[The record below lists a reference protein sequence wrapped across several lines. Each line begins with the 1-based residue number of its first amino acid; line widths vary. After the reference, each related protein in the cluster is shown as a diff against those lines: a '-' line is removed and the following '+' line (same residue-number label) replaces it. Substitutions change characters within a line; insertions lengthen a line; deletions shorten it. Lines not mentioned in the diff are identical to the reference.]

1 MSQLPASERNTRA
14 NDAPSGSE
22 NETTL
27 EGTLD
32 RVVFAN
38 EENGWSVL
46 RLNVAGH
53 KEPLT
58 VVGNVVGVQPG
69 ETLHFTG
76 RWVQDRKY
84 GDQFRAHTYRAIQPS
99 TPEGIEKYLASGLIP
114 GIGPGYAKRLVEHF
128 GGETLEVIEQQPERL
143 KRVPGIGRK
152 RLQKILDAWEEQRDI
167 QEVMVFL
174 HSQGISTAFAVRI
187 YKVYGAEA
195 MEKVTEN
202 PYRLAVDI
210 FGIGFKSADQIAA
223 NLGIPRDSPERIE
236 AGVLYLLDQAGGQGH
251 LFLPLPDLREAAAE
265 LLTVP
270 EDAIDTAVQA
280 LARAGRAVVE
290 QPGAGDL
297 VTATEALV
305 YPRPLYNAE
314 VELAERLSQLL
325 AAPAAGPKFD
335 VEAALTWFEKREGLE
350 LATQQRAAIAQGLTA
365 PVLVITGGPG
375 TGKTTL
381 VRGIVEILQRK
392 GAHIQLAAPT
402 GRAARRLGEATGSEA
417 KTVHRLLEFEPRQGT
432 FARGPELPLEC
443 DLLIVDEASML
454 DTSLARHVARAVAPG
469 SRLILVGDADQ
480 LPSVGP
486 GRVLHDL
493 ILSGRVPLVRLSEI
507 FRQAAQSRIVVNAH
521 RINHGEAPLV
531 DVEGDPSKYDFFFI
545 ERDDPADVLDTLLHL
560 ISTRIPR
567 SFGFDPITE
576 IQLLTPMNR
585 GPLGVTRLN
594 VELQQ
599 RLNPGRPALERG
611 DRRLSLGDK
620 VMQLRNNYDLEV
632 FNGDIG
638 RIVNLDAEEK
648 ELTVDFDG
656 REVHYEWSDIDEL
669 VPAYACSI
677 HKSQGSEYPC
687 VVAPVHHQHFLMLQ
701 RNLLYTAVTR
711 AKKLVVLV
719 GQRRALAT
727 AVRQQDTRKRNTR
740 LADRLLAALQAPS
753 HHS

>member
-1 MSQLPASERNTRA
+1 MTDPRDFGA
-14 NDAPSGSE
+14 
-22 NETTL
+22 ETTL
-27 EGTLD
+27 EGVLE
-32 RVVFAN
+32 RIVFTD
-38 EENGWSVL
+38 EESGWSVL
-46 RLNVAGH
+46 RVEVEGH
-53 KEPLT
+53 REAAT
-58 VVGNVVGVQPG
+58 VVGNVLTVAEG
-69 ETLHFTG
+69 ERLHFNG
-76 RWVQDRKY
+76 RWIQDRKY
-84 GDQFRAHTYRAIQPS
+84 GQQFRADTYRKIHPS
-99 TPEGIEKYLASGLIP
+99 TPEGIERYLASGLIP
-114 GIGPGYAKRLVEHF
+114 GVGPGYAKRMVDHF
-128 GGETLEVIEQQPERL
+128 GAETLEVITHHPERL
-143 KRVPGIGRK
+143 KQIPGIGSK
-152 RLQKILDAWEEQRDI
+152 TVQKILGAWQEQRDI

-174 HSQGISTAFAVRI
+174 HSQGISTAYAVRI

-195 MEKVTEN
+195 MEKVKEN

-210 FGIGFKSADQIAA
+210 FGIGFKSADRIAG
-223 NLGIPRDSPERIE
+223 NLGIPRDAPERIK
-236 AGVLYLLDQAGGQGH
+236 AGVLYLLDQAGGHGH
-251 LFLPLPDLREAAAE
+251 MFLPADELKTAACE
-265 LLTVP
+265 LLGVA
-270 EDAIDTAVQA
+270 EDAVDTAIED

-290 QPGAGDL
+290 
-297 VTATEALV
+297 EAASFAAPVV
-305 YPRPLYNAE
+305 YPKPLYKAE
-314 VELAERLSQLL
+314 AELALHLSHLL
-325 AAPAAGPKFD
+325 ATAVRGPKID
-335 VEAALTWFEKREGLE
+335 VETALSWFEKQEGLE

-392 GAHIQLAAPT
+392 GGHIQLAAPT
-402 GRAARRLGEATGSEA
+402 GRAARRLGEATSREA
-417 KTVHRLLEFEPRQGT
+417 KTVHRLLEFDPRQGT
-432 FARGPELPLEC
+432 FLRNPERPLEC

-454 DTSLARHVARAVAPG
+454 DTSLARHVARAVPAG
-469 SRLILVGDADQ
+469 GRLILVGDADQ

-493 ILSGRVPLVRLSEI
+493 ILSGRVPLVRLTEI

-521 RINHGEAPLV
+521 RINHGETPLV

-560 ISTRIPR
+560 IADRIPR

-576 IQLLTPMNR
+576 VQLLTPMNR

-638 RIVNLDAEEK
+638 RVTNLDKEEK

-656 REVHYEWSDIDEL
+656 RDVHYEWSDLDEL
-669 VPAYACSI
+669 VPAYACTI

-740 LADRLLAALQAPS
+740 LADRLLAAASLAT
-753 HHS
+753 